1 MREHRT
7 PCAYHARIHELR
19 LCRVVRVVE
28 VAVLT
33 GDAAILTITLLLA
46 RVG

>member
-1 MREHRT
+1 MEIFPEPLPAGT
-7 PCAYHARIHELR
+7 L
-19 LCRVVRVVE
+19 VVMVVG

-33 GDAAILTITLLLA
+33 GEDAILTITLLLA